1 MRPILHRA
9 IDPLLPEGFVRWVSY
24 RRRFRQLGM
33 PAAWAWQRRMRTA
46 LEVTRIELF
55 PAAVRSSLD
64 VVIDIGANVGS
75 WSTGLWHLTRPRTM
89 LAYEPLPQCA
99 ETLRQAA
106 LSMPGLKVIEA
117 AIGAQQGTIEI
128 TGQTVSELT
137 SIRPLGRAGRR
148 FHASSR
154 EVRRFTVPLLTLDS
168 QTANI
173 GTVDVLKIDVQ
184 GYEDQV
190 LEGAIETLRKTR
202 SLLIEVN
209 YAPDYYEGGPQFLDL
224 CDVLCKRAT
233 ADAVFINE
241 ELRSGS

>member
-1 MRPILHRA
+1 
-9 IDPLLPEGFVRWVSY
+9 
-24 RRRFRQLGM
+24 
-33 PAAWAWQRRMRTA
+33 
-46 LEVTRIELF
+46 
-55 PAAVRSSLD
+55 
-64 VVIDIGANVGS
+64 
-75 WSTGLWHLTRPRTM
+75 
-89 LAYEPLPQCA
+89 
-99 ETLRQAA
+99 
-106 LSMPGLKVIEA
+106 
-117 AIGAQQGTIEI
+117 
-128 TGQTVSELT
+128 
-137 SIRPLGRAGRR
+137 
-148 FHASSR
+148 
-154 EVRRFTVPLLTLDS
+154 VPLLTLDS

-233 ADAVFINE
+233 MRLFAVSSPALSADGEPAWADAVFINE